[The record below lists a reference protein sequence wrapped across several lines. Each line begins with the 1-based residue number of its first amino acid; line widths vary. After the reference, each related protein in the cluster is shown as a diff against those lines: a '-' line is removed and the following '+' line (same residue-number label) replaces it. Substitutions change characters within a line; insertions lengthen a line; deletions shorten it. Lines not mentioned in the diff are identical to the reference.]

1 MDFIDYYAE
10 LGVGRDAKP
19 DDIDRA
25 YRKLARQYH
34 PDVNKAKDAE
44 EKFKR
49 VGEAYEV
56 LKDPA
61 KRERYDRYGNAWN
74 QAQSH
79 GAPPPGFDEF
89 RFDPRAQGGGF
100 EFEFGEGGDF
110 SDFFQQLFGMGG
122 VPGQR
127 GRTRGGARTRRGS
140 MRAAGAD
147 QEARLVLTL
156 EEAAQ
161 GGRRPV
167 TLRDPQTGAARTLAI
182 RVPAG
187 VRPGQ
192 RIRLSGQG
200 DPGHGGGPAGDLYLH
215 VEVAPHALFR
225 LEGAD
230 LHTVLPVAPWTAAL
244 GGSVMV
250 RTLDGT
256 LKVKVPAGSSS
267 GRRIRLAGRGFPDGS
282 GKPGDLY
289 AELRVHVPEQLDAAE
304 RELFEKLSDASDY
317 APPSQHA

>member
-10 LGVGRDAKP
+10 LGVGRDATSA
-19 DDIDRA
+19 DVDRA

-34 PDVNKAKDAE
+34 PDVNKDKGAE

-49 VGEAYEV
+49 IGEAYEV

-61 KRERYDRYGNAWN
+61 KRERYDRYGAAWN

-79 GAPPPGFDEF
+79 GAPPPGFEEF
-89 RFDPRAQGGGF
+89 RYGPGDAGGF
-100 EFEFGEGGDF
+100 SFEFGEGGDF
-110 SDFFQQLFGMGG
+110 SDFFRELFGMGG
-122 VPGQR
+122 GE
-127 GRTRGGARTRRGS
+127 RGGTRTARGGTRRAR

-147 QEARLVLTL
+147 QEARLVLSL

-167 TLRDPQTGAARTLAI
+167 TLRDPQTGASRTLAI
-182 RVPAG
+182 QVPAG

-192 RIRLSGQG
+192 RIRLAGQG
-200 DPGHGGGPAGDLYLH
+200 DAGHGGGPAGDLYLH

-244 GGSVMV
+244 GGSMLV
-250 RTLDGT
+250 RTLDGS
-256 LKVKVPAGSSS
+256 LKVKIPAGSSS
-267 GRRIRLAGRGFPDGS
+267 GRRIRLAGRGFPN
-282 GKPGDLY
+282 GKGQAGDLY
-289 AELRVHVPEQLDAAE
+289 AELRVHVPEQLSDDE
-304 RELFEKLSDASDY
+304 RALLEKLTQASEFT
-317 APPSQHA
+317 PPPQHA